1 MTALYQRQA
10 ITGYN
15 NASMNDPERT
25 STLQIAYILS
35 ITIIPVLATGIL
47 YETFLGHRHDYT
59 GHFAAGYA
67 GTLCAMMVMF
77 RVQSVEQFTRW
88 GLLSVVL
95 MCVACILLGAIAEAT
110 AFRIAKF
117 DEIDFCNQSIGAV
130 LASMA
135 TLAFV
140 DQTKPSDQVLDTGL
154 ISGIAILGVG
164 GCFAFA

>member
-1 MTALYQRQA
+1 
-10 ITGYN
+10 
-15 NASMNDPERT
+15 MNGLDRP
-25 STLQIAYILS
+25 STLGIAYILS
-35 ITIIPVLATGIL
+35 VTIIVPVLAVGIL

-59 GHFAAGYA
+59 GHFAAGYG
-67 GTLCAMMVMF
+67 GTLGAMMVMF
-77 RVQSVEQFTRW
+77 RVQSDEQFTRSAQW
-88 GLLSVVL
+88 SVVL
-95 MCVACILLGAIAEAT
+95 MCVACILLGTFAEAT
-110 AFRIAKF
+110 AFRLAKF

-140 DQTKPSDQVLDTGL
+140 GQAKPPDKVLDTGL

>member
-1 MTALYQRQA
+1 
-10 ITGYN
+10 
-15 NASMNDPERT
+15 MNDLDRPP
-25 STLQIAYILS
+25 TLRIAYILS
-35 ITIIPVLATGIL
+35 FSVIPVLAAGIL

-59 GHFAAGYA
+59 GHFAAGYG
-67 GTLCAMMVMF
+67 GTLGAMMVMF
-77 RVQSVEQFTRW
+77 RIQSGEQFTRSAQW
-88 GLLSVVL
+88 SVVL
-95 MCVACILLGAIAEAT
+95 MCVACILLGAVAEAT

-140 DQTKPSDQVLDTGL
+140 GQTKPPDKVLDAGL
-154 ISGIAILGVG
+154 ISAIAILGVG